1 MTSRRQFLGAA
12 AAALSL
18 SAVDETQAA
27 TDGGEESA
35 REPLDDTPP
44 DSGEYPQTVS
54 FGAEYVGS
62 VDVPQY
68 SDSMGIDLEV
78 VPFQASNSLDLHLTL
93 GPVDTSI
100 GLEPDEAR
108 DPGRVLLEAADEVD
122 AWRAA
127 NWDEE
132 MRELYDDPVGS
143 CARGCHR
150 MTRTA

>member
-18 SAVDETQAA
+18 PAVDETQAA

-35 REPLDDTPP
+35 REPLDDTAP
-44 DSGEYPQTVS
+44 DTGAYPQTVS

-68 SDSMGIDLEV
+68 SDSVGIDLEV
-78 VPFQASNSLDLHLTL
+78 LPFQAGIPLDLHLSL
-93 GPVDTSI
+93 GPVDTNL

-108 DPGRVLLEAADEVD
+108 ALGRALLAAADEVD

-132 MRELYDDPVGS
+132 IRELYDDPVGS
-143 CARGCHR
+143 YARGCHR
-150 MTRTA
+150 TTRTA